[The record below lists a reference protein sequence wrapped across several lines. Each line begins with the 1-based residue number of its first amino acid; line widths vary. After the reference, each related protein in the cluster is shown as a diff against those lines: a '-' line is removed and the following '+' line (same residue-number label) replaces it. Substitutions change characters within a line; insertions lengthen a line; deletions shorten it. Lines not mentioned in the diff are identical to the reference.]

1 LAVIMAKA
9 LAGRFRVY
17 SYAELTLYVHLRKNI
32 EMRRVWIKIFAFMLM
47 LLPVFALAQES
58 ESPKATK
65 AQKRAEAKKKERL
78 MNEQK
83 AEIEGRKMHK
93 AIQTKEVRKRMKKS
107 EKEANRWNTGRRKFF
122 IVRWFEKKR

>member
-1 LAVIMAKA
+1 MKKVLTRIFFLLLLA
-9 LAGRFRVY
+9 
-17 SYAELTLYVHLRKNI
+17 
-32 EMRRVWIKIFAFMLM
+32 
-47 LLPVFALAQES
+47 LPVFAFAQES

-65 AQKRAEAKKKERL
+65 AQKKADAKKQERV
-78 MNEQK
+78 MNEKK

-93 AIQTKEVRKRMKKS
+93 AIQTKEVRKGMKKS